1 MTFRFKVERVADLAI
16 PLFWPDPSDANNTI
30 YSGRWVREITFVRV
44 PDPMRGGVGSL
55 ILQLTEPDEIDAFTP
70 GQVVE
75 MELTPS

>member
-16 PLFWPDPSDANNTI
+16 PLFWPDPSDPNNTI
-30 YSGRWVREITFVRV
+30 HSGRWVQEITLTRV
-44 PDPMRGGVGSL
+44 PHPMRGGVGSAV
-55 ILQLTEPDEIDAFTP
+55 LQLLEPDEIDAFKP